1 MFWSFSFTRAF
12 SSFIRHEEHLPFSSL
27 QQSRQ
32 LMGGMTA
39 ILLVAFTSLGAATPA
54 RGTGLSS
61 IVSKVGAVKLTGSTT
76 FSNGAG
82 ILVVALLS
90 FPELLTV
97 KSCRSIRVA
106 GTAFPRVAVKQII
119 IPTNVKS
126 QKKARD
132 TANT

>member
-1 MFWSFSFTRAF
+1 M
-12 SSFIRHEEHLPFSSL
+12 
-27 QQSRQ
+27 
-32 LMGGMTA
+32 
-39 ILLVAFTSLGAATPA
+39 ILFLLIAFTSLGAATPA
-54 RGTGLSS
+54 RGAGISS
-61 IVSKVGAVKLTGSTT
+61 IVSKVGPVKLTGSTIL
-76 FSNGAG
+76 SNGAV

-90 FPELLTV
+90 FSELLTV